1 MLKDFKEFIAK
12 GNVMDLAVAVII
24 AGAFALIV
32 ASMTADIIMPV
43 VGAIF
48 GNVDFSD
55 KYIVLAGEVEQGM
68 SLEAAREAGAN
79 VLAWGNFVS
88 TVINFVILAFVIF
101 LTGVDVADAR
111 QAGDPIIGVVVIEG
125 DADVAL
131 AGEPGKAG
139 AERRCLGPA
148 VGQFIAGSGTFAEL
162 FCLVEVAFFLFLFGT
177 FQQLLSHC
185 FGTDEARN
193 REIVSVAV

>member
-1 MLKDFKEFIAK
+1 MLKEFKEFIAK
-12 GNVMDLAVAVII
+12 GNVMELAVAVII

-32 ASMTADIIMPV
+32 ASMTADIIMPL

-55 KYIVLAGEVEQGM
+55 KYIVLAGGDMIEPGM

-101 LTGVDVADAR
+101 MLVRYTKRVQERFEKKEEEAAAAEEP
-111 QAGDPIIGVVVIEG
+111 AGPTEIEL
-125 DADVAL
+125 L
-131 AGEPGKAG
+131 AEIRDTLKGGAPAAPGK
-139 AERRCLGPA
+139 GPM
-148 VGQFIAGSGTFAEL
+148 G
-162 FCLVEVAFFLFLFGT
+162 
-177 FQQLLSHC
+177 
-185 FGTDEARN
+185 
-193 REIVSVAV
+193 